1 MIAELNVDQ
10 KLTMWRSVGRSVPN
24 GANSEYKGPKTV
36 TSLACWRHC
45 KKVSMVTTQP
55 QGEER
60 LRCWR
65 WSGSRLHK
73 EGFLH
78 PRTINILSHMI
89 FLLQV
94 LVLCMLFCCTPGL
107 YPLAASNTPQ
117 ASTTLFMTTRN
128 EVVTDIAKYPLGEK
142 SPPFKNHWTKAM
154 AR

>member
-1 MIAELNVDQ
+1 
-10 KLTMWRSVGRSVPN
+10 
-24 GANSEYKGPKTV
+24 
-36 TSLACWRHC
+36 
-45 KKVSMVTTQP
+45 MVTTQP

-142 SPPFKNHWTKAM
+142 SPPLRTTEQKPWQDNFILHIMEIHGRLRAGKYHCNLHF
-154 AR
+154 